1 MNILAKAT
9 RTVYIIPYSNSIE
22 ITKTVG
28 EKTIRTGEYTQGYA
42 NPFWVKSYVSAP
54 RGLSTVDINGIKVP
68 EQREMVVDN
77 DRSYVNENPIREAD
91 LVLIPI
97 ETLSQSDDETLTLL
111 LDQGELSS
119 YAKDNFY
126 TYRISN
132 TSTYDYHFHFT
143 ITRIEV

>member
-1 MNILAKAT
+1 M
-9 RTVYIIPYSNSIE
+9 
-22 ITKTVG
+22 
-28 EKTIRTGEYTQGYA
+28 
-42 NPFWVKSYVSAP
+42 SAP
-54 RGLSTVDINGIKVP
+54 RGLYTVDINGIKVP

-77 DRSYVNENPIREAD
+77 DRTYVNENPIREAD

-126 TYRISN
+126 PYRISN
-132 TSTYDYHFHFT
+132 ISTYDYHFHFT
-143 ITRIEV
+143 ITRIDI

>member
-9 RTVYIIPYSNSIE
+9 RTVYIVPYAGSIE
-22 ITKTVG
+22 VTKTVG
-28 EKTIRTGEYTQGYA
+28 DKTIRTGEYTQGYA
-42 NPFWVKSYVSAP
+42 NPFWIKSYVSAP
-54 RGLSTVDINGIKVP
+54 RGLYQVDINGIKVP

-97 ETLSQSDDETLTLL
+97 ETLSQSVEDVVELL
-111 LDQGELSS
+111 LDEGKLSS
-119 YAKDNFY
+119 FAKENFY
-126 TYRISN
+126 VYRISN
-132 TSTYDYHFHFT
+132 ISTYDYHFHFT

>member
-28 EKTIRTGEYTQGYA
+28 DKTIRTGEYTQGYA

-97 ETLSQSDDETLTLL
+97 ETLSQSDDDVLALL
-111 LDQGELSS
+111 LDEGKLSS
-119 YAKDNFY
+119 FAKENFY
-126 TYRISN
+126 VYRISN
-132 TSTYDYHFHFT
+132 ISTYDYHFHFT

>member
-9 RTVYIIPYSNSIE
+9 RTVYIAPYASSIE
-22 ITKTVG
+22 VTKTVG

-42 NPFWVKSYVSAP
+42 NPFWIKSYVSAP
-54 RGLSTVDINGIKVP
+54 RGLYQVDINGIKVP

-97 ETLSQSDDETLTLL
+97 ETLSQSNDDVLELL
-111 LDQGELSS
+111 LDEGKLSS
-119 YAKDNFY
+119 FAKENFY
-126 TYRISN
+126 VYRISN
-132 TSTYDYHFHFT
+132 ISTYDYHFHFT